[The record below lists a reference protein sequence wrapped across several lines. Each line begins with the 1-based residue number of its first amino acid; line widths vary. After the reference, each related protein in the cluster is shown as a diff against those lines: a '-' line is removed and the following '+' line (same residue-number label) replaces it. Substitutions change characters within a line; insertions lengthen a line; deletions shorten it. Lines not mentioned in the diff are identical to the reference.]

1 MTTYDSLAHR
11 VWAAIRVGERQTG
24 MECHHKNMAYF
35 LLKSINLSLSLSLSL
50 SLPIFVYIYIF
61 FTFLHF
67 LTSVPAQAV
76 QLRVLQLI

>member
-1 MTTYDSLAHR
+1 
-11 VWAAIRVGERQTG
+11 

-35 LLKSINLSLSLSLSL
+35 LLKSINLSLSLSL